1 MEISK
6 MYQVLLTSA
15 LLATSIGVFLGVWQL
30 WRTKVQSLT
39 SFEDQL
45 AREYRQIARDIPV
58 DALLGREIPEENF
71 EKVRE
76 QIFNYIDLSNEQVF
90 LRQIGRVSKRS
101 WDYWREGI
109 ESNLSKPT
117 FAKVWSEVKD
127 SDKDVF
133 RELRMLEQKDS
144 ASDPRKW
151 DRQLLKV

>member
-1 MEISK
+1 MS
-6 MYQVLLTSA
+6 QVLQTSA
-15 LLATSIGVFLGVWQL
+15 LFATSIGVFLGVWQL
-30 WRTKVQSLT
+30 WRTKVQSIT
-39 SFEDQL
+39 AFEDQL
-45 AREYRQIARDIPV
+45 AREYRQIAKDIPV
-58 DALLGREIPEENF
+58 DALLGKDIPARNF

-90 LRQIGRVSKRS
+90 LRQIGRVSKRT
-101 WDYWREGI
+101 WEYWREGI
-109 ESNLSKPT
+109 ESNLSKPA
-117 FAKVWSEVKD
+117 FARVWSEVKD

>member
-1 MEISK
+1 
-6 MYQVLLTSA
+6 MYQVLQTSA

-30 WRTKVQSLT
+30 WRTKVQSIT
-39 SFEDQL
+39 SFEDQFS
-45 AREYRQIARDIPV
+45 REYRQIARDIPV
-58 DALLGREIPEENF
+58 DALLGREISGENF

-90 LRQIGRVSKRS
+90 LRQIGRVSKRT

-109 ESNLSKPT
+109 ESNLLKPT

-127 SDKDVF
+127 SDKNVF
-133 RELRMLEQKDS
+133 RELRLLEQKNS